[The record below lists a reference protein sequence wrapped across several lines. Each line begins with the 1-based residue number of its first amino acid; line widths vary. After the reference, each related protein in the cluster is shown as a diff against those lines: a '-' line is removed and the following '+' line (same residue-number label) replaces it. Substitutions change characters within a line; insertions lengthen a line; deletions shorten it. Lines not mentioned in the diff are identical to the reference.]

1 MGRIVH
7 RVHALAIALGAP
19 GLFLIAFLDSSF
31 LSLPEISDLLVISMV
46 TRHKAFLPL
55 YVIAATT
62 GSIAGCLVMYYIG
75 RKGGDAVVRKR
86 FASANVER
94 TMATVQRHGMMA
106 VLIPSVLPPP
116 MPFKI
121 FVILAGVAGIG
132 VVKFVTAIALGRG
145 MRYLALGILAVEY
158 GDRAMAYMRDN
169 ATIVTL
175 VAVSLLAVAF
185 LAYQLWSK
193 AQAVQNR

>member
-1 MGRIVH
+1 MGRFVR
-7 RVHALAIALGAP
+7 RVHALAIAFGAP

-46 TRHKAFLPL
+46 THHKARLLL

-75 RKGGDAVVRKR
+75 KKGGEAVVRKR

-94 TMATVQRHGMMA
+94 TMASVRRHGMMA
-106 VLIPSVLPPP
+106 VLIPSILPPP

-121 FVILAGVAGIG
+121 FVILAGVAGIS
-132 VVKFVTAIALGRG
+132 VAKFVTAIAVGRG
-145 MRYLALGILAVEY
+145 MRYLALGILAVKY
-158 GDRAMAYMRDN
+158 GDQAMAYMREH
-169 ATIVTL
+169 ATT
-175 VAVSLLAVAF
+175 VSLAAVALLALVF
-185 LAYQLWSK
+185 LAYQLWNR
-193 AQAVQNR
+193 AQAAQNR